1 MAADIFGCDHVLRVS
16 IGEVALEVGVAN
28 HLRELR
34 ASLGVTEKRLREEDD
49 ERLAEVAVDLATED
63 VVLRTKVSTIA

>member
-63 VVLRTKVSTIA
+63 VIL